1 MAIPFIAVFVRFV
14 NTTYNVYEDVGI
26 VELQLAL
33 SNPSSVAET
42 VQVISNDVSTNGTY
56 IYNCSIIMHNNENNM

>member
-1 MAIPFIAVFVRFV
+1 M
-14 NTTYNVYEDVGI
+14 YEDVGI

-42 VQVISNDVSTNGTY
+42 VQVISNDVCTNGTY
-56 IYNCSIIMHNNENNM
+56 IYSCSIIMHNNENNNM

>member
-14 NTTYNVYEDVGI
+14 NTTYNVYEDVEI

-56 IYNCSIIMHNNENNM
+56 IM